1 MQEWVSPARFAAQ
14 MSRSNIDCQ
23 LSTPLLRTRRGK
35 LTRPVVFAIAGC
47 VARTTPST
55 FSAGVWTPA
64 CSSKSVGESTNEEPN
79 PFDWSGTM
87 ISKCANPKCNSV
99 FRYLHEGRLFQ
110 FEMRPSTGGR
120 SESGTGKPSQNF
132 EYFWLCDSCASRMTL
147 VREPHTYEIV
157 VVPGRPENRLI
168 PSGTRG
174 PT

>member
-1 MQEWVSPARFAAQ
+1 MQGRC
-14 MSRSNIDCQ
+14 RGRI
-23 LSTPLLRTRRGK
+23 STVNFRHHYFEARRGK
-35 LTRPVVFAIAGC
+35 LTRPVRFCQCWVYCSDNAIDILRWRMDAS
-47 VARTTPST
+47 VLLE
-55 FSAGVWTPA
+55 
-64 CSSKSVGESTNEEPN
+64 SVGESTHEEPN

-110 FEMRPSTGGR
+110 FEVRPSTGGR
-120 SESGTGKPSQNF
+120 SESATGKPSQNF